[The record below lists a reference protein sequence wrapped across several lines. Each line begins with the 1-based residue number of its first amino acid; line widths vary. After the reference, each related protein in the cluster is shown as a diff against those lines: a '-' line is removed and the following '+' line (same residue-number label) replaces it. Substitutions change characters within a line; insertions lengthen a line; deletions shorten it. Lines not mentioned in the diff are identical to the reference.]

1 MFNMGGE
8 SKDLRN
14 YSQLF
19 TSVCDPRARYQLLI
33 CGQFSEMESSP
44 CGFRVTAEDLA
55 SEVNWLLDAQL
66 VWRNWFLLVEIPLI
80 WCLGQTQIL
89 SFLPFVSGPQ
99 TLGTTLCWAE
109 YSKSLT
115 TGSVAVLRWQRNRTG
130 NQFLPHKFI
139 KRLFYCWATSTKQ
152 LLNAC
157 RGHQALRKAAHSL
170 RKEAGQNIRDKKR
183 DRSVRYEDPCQRG
196 SRGGEVSKHQET
208 LWPEGLGRSFV
219 ISEGN
224 ITRRRNTHTHTH
236 THTEYATNGKS

>member
-19 TSVCDPRARYQLLI
+19 TSVCDPRARYKLLI

-44 CGFRVTAEDLA
+44 CGFRVTSEDLA

-66 VWRNWFLLVEIPLI
+66 VQRNWFLLVEIPLI

-99 TLGTTLCWAE
+99 TLGTILCWAE

-115 TGSVAVLRWQRNRTG
+115 TGGVAVLRWQRNGTG
-130 NQFLPHKFI
+130 NQFLLHKFI

-157 RGHQALRKAAHSL
+157 RGHQAPRKAAHSL

-183 DRSVRYEDPCQRG
+183 DRNIRYEDPCQGG

-208 LWPEGLGRSFV
+208 FSPEGLWRSFV

-224 ITRRRNTHTHTH
+224 ITRRRNTHQHTH
-236 THTEYATNGKS
+236 THTQYAANGKS